1 MEGRVEGSLEATG
14 VVSSYVRKSRQL
26 LEALER
32 LDSDAVGALYA
43 EDVEQIEMPNRLK
56 PEGDRRG
63 RAQLLS
69 DLERSKGILRSQKY
83 EVKNAIGKGSLV
95 MLEYEWSGVLAVPMR
110 SLAPG
115 DTLRGNC
122 AVSLEFRDGRIVRQ
136 RNYDCF

>member
-1 MEGRVEGSLEATG
+1 VESTD
-14 VVSSYVRKSRQL
+14 VVASHVRKAREL

-32 LDSDAVGALYA
+32 FDGDAVAALYA

-83 EVKNAIGKGSLV
+83 EVTNAVGAGSLV
-95 MLEYEWSGVLAVPMR
+95 MAEYEWSGVLAVPMG
-110 SLAPG
+110 SLAAG

-122 AVSLEFRDGRIVRQ
+122 AMSLEFRDGRIVRQ

>member
-1 MEGRVEGSLEATG
+1 MNDTDLVASH
-14 VVSSYVRKSRQL
+14 VRKAREL

-32 LDSDAVGALYA
+32 FDGDAVAALYA

-69 DLERSKGILRSQKY
+69 DVERSKGILRSQKY
-83 EVKNAIGKGSLV
+83 EVSNAVGAGALV
-95 MLEYEWSGVLAVPMR
+95 MAEYVWSGVLAMPMGSR
-110 SLAPG
+110 AAG
-115 DTLRGNC
+115 DTLRGHC
-122 AVSLEFRDGRIVRQ
+122 AMSLEFRDGRIVRQ

>member
-1 MEGRVEGSLEATG
+1 MDTADLVASH
-14 VVSSYVRKSRQL
+14 VRKARQL

-32 LDSDAVGALYA
+32 FDRAAVAALYA

-56 PEGDRRG
+56 PEGDRRA

-69 DLERSKGILRSQKY
+69 DLERSQSILRSQRY
-83 EVKNAIGKGSLV
+83 DVTNAVGEGSRV
-95 MLEYEWSGVLAVPMR
+95 MVEYEWSGVLAVPMGSR
-110 SLAPG
+110 APG

-122 AVSLEFRDGRIVRQ
+122 ALSLEFRDGRIVRQ

>member
-1 MEGRVEGSLEATG
+1 MEGTD
-14 VVSSYVRKSRQL
+14 VVSSHVQKARQL

-32 LDSDAVGALYA
+32 FDGDAVAALYA
-43 EDVEQIEMPNRLK
+43 EDVEQVEMPNRLK

-83 EVKNAIGKGSLV
+83 EVSNAVGAGALV
-95 MLEYEWSGVLAVPMR
+95 MVEYVWSGVLAAPMG
-110 SLAPG
+110 SLAAG
-115 DTLRGNC
+115 DTLRGHC
-122 AVSLEFRDGRIVRQ
+122 AMSVEFRDGRIVRQ

>member
-1 MEGRVEGSLEATG
+1 MEGTD
-14 VVSSYVRKSRQL
+14 VVSSHVQKARQL

-32 LDSDAVGALYA
+32 FDGDAVAALYA
-43 EDVEQIEMPNRLK
+43 EDVEQVEMPNRLK

-83 EVKNAIGKGSLV
+83 EVSNAVDAGALV
-95 MLEYEWSGVLAVPMR
+95 MVEYVWSGVLAVPMG
-110 SLAPG
+110 SLAAG

-122 AVSLEFRDGRIVRQ
+122 AMSLEFRDGRIVRQ

>member
-1 MEGRVEGSLEATG
+1 MEGTD
-14 VVSSYVRKSRQL
+14 VVSSHVQKARQL

-32 LDSDAVGALYA
+32 FDGDAVAALYA
-43 EDVEQIEMPNRLK
+43 EDVEQVEMPNRLK

-83 EVKNAIGKGSLV
+83 EVSNAVGAGALV
-95 MLEYEWSGVLAVPMR
+95 MVEYEWSGVLAVPMG
-110 SLAPG
+110 SLAAG

-122 AVSLEFRDGRIVRQ
+122 AMSLEFRDGRIVRQ